1 VELMRLVSSRA
12 VADSILRQLGAGE
25 GVTACDSPE
34 AVAALLRRAAGFLC
48 PCSPRTLVDAVER
61 ATGPWLGKDPRERI
75 GDVLDDLVLHGDL
88 IELRA
93 DDDAGGK
100 TVRIYLAG
108 PTFLLR
114 KSGAAFLQGV
124 VPDQPTGLPDEL
136 ARGLRAHG
144 AVRMLPGSLDADWE
158 SELVQLG
165 FVPLNPEHWFG
176 SPTPIPA
183 QEHCARYARRL
194 ETAPVGGDTAMLKII
209 DPAAEPTF
217 YDGRRVEAGS
227 RRGRF
232 VGRRERRFGRP
243 IWCYVEIAD
252 GRILHLCDLHDEDDA
267 LAGANEAW
275 HLQMA
280 LDACAG
286 TPQRFRVRRDA
297 DASGER
303 EAVIDIFSPLPRW
316 AERRL
321 LALGRRLDQKGP
333 RALLSFAVPADE
345 VEEETRFLTRTLWL
359 KPLA

>member
-1 VELMRLVSSRA
+1 MRLVSSRA
-12 VADSILRQLGAGE
+12 VADSLLRQLGVGE

-34 AVAALLRRAAGFLC
+34 AVAALLRRAAGYLC
-48 PCSPRTLVDAVER
+48 PCSSRTLVDAVER
-61 ATGPWLGKDPRERI
+61 AAGPWLGEDPRERI
-75 GDVLDDLVLHGDL
+75 GDVLDDLIVHGDL
-88 IELRA
+88 VELRA
-93 DDDAGGK
+93 GDDAGGQ

-108 PTFLLR
+108 PAFLLR
-114 KSGAAFLQGV
+114 KSGAAYLQGII
-124 VPDQPTGLPDEL
+124 PDQPTGLPAEL
-136 ARGLRAHG
+136 ARELRAHG
-144 AVRMLPGSLDADWE
+144 AVRMLPGGLNADWE
-158 SELVQLG
+158 SVLVQLG
-165 FVPLNPEHWFG
+165 FAPLNPEHWFG
-176 SPTPIPA
+176 APTPVPA
-183 QEHCARYARRL
+183 QEHCARYAKRL
-194 ETAPVGGDTAMLKII
+194 EAAPAGGDTAMLKII

-217 YDGRRVEAGS
+217 YDGRRAEGGT

-286 TPQRFRVRRDA
+286 MHQRFRVRRDA
-297 DASGER
+297 ETSEEG

-316 AERRL
+316 AERRF
-321 LALGRRLDQKGP
+321 LALGRRLDQKG
-333 RALLSFAVPADE
+333 RGALQSFAVPEAE